1 MMHLKRGL
9 RHLVAAAGLC
19 AAAAAPAQEKVLF
32 DFEGSFDVATVRTR
46 GAAVSV
52 VRSGGSSMLRVTG
65 AGTSGAAAVTLDAPE
80 AGWDLSA
87 FACLAVD
94 ARNVGQTP
102 ARVSCRVE
110 DAPTRGKGGHN
121 TARMP
126 LAAGRSGTI
135 RVAFVRPIP
144 GAERIRLFGMRG
156 LPPALRRD
164 RTVEPGRLRRIVLS
178 VAGRGPAFAVE
189 IDDVR
194 AAGRHDPKAGA
205 VTADTFFPFIDEFGQ
220 YIHGDWPGKTHS
232 VKDLDARRKAEA
244 DDLAARGAPEGW
256 NAYGGWAAGPK
267 LQATGF
273 FRAAR
278 HGGKWWLVDPDG
290 RLFFSHGVD
299 CVRPGAAT
307 PIDERSAWF
316 RNLPGRSSAF
326 GECYGQTRHVVRDH
340 YKGRRPATFDF
351 GWANLIRKYGQPCVP
366 AFAEAS
372 HRRLR
377 SWGLNTIGSWSDRR
391 IYEMKRTPYVVTV
404 GSGGRCIAGSTG
416 YWRQFSDV
424 FDDGFAGDLRKRM
437 AGAAAKAAGD
447 PWCLGFFV
455 DNELSWGGATSLAGA
470 ALASPADQPAKKAFV
485 ADLKGKYGA
494 VDKLNA
500 AWGTGHA
507 SWDALL
513 AHCAPPAGKG
523 AETDLLAFNDRIVT
537 RYFRTCRDVVKSF
550 APNQLYLGCR
560 FAWSNPR
567 VVKLAAD
574 YCDVLSF
581 NLYRRTVAE
590 FRLPDGVD
598 LPVLSGEFHFG
609 ALDRGL
615 FHTGLVPVAD
625 QAERAEAYKAYVRS
639 ALAHPNVVGCHWF
652 QYADQ
657 CTVGRPLDGENY
669 QIGLVDVADTPY
681 PEIVEACRSA
691 AAGLYEL
698 RLGGAKEP
706 PRR

>member
-1 MMHLKRGL
+1 MTHLRRRVQRL
-9 RHLVAAAGLC
+9 TAAAVLT
-19 AAAAAPAQEKVLF
+19 AAAAASAKEKVLF
-32 DFEGSFDVATVRTR
+32 NFEGDFDTAAVRTS

-52 VRSGGSSMLRVTG
+52 VRSGRSSALRMTG

-80 AGWDLSA
+80 AAWDLSA
-87 FACLAVD
+87 FDYLAVD
-94 ARNVGQTP
+94 VRNVGP
-102 ARVSCRVE
+102 APVRVSCRVE
-110 DAPTRGKGGHN
+110 DAPARGKGGGN
-121 TARMP
+121 SAGIP
-126 LAAGRSGTI
+126 LAAGGDGTI
-135 RVAFVRPIP
+135 RVAFVRPIA
-144 GAERIRLFGMRG
+144 GAERIKLFGMRG
-156 LPPALRRD
+156 LPPALRREQ
-164 RTVEPGRLRRIVLS
+164 TVEPGRLRRIVVS
-178 VAGRGPAFAVE
+178 VAAQGPACAIE

-194 AAGRHDPKAGA
+194 AAGGHDPKAGA
-205 VTADTFFPFIDEFGQ
+205 VTAEEFFPFIDEFGQ

-232 VKDLDARRKAEA
+232 VKDLGARRKAEA

-256 NAYGGWAAGPK
+256 NGYGGWARGPR
-267 LQATGF
+267 LEATGF

-278 HGGKWWLVDPDG
+278 HGGKWWLVDPEG

-307 PIDERSAWF
+307 PIDDRAAWF

-326 GECYGQTRHVVRDH
+326 GECYGQAGHVVRDY
-340 YKGRRPATFDF
+340 YKHRRPTTFDF
-351 GWANLIRKYGQPCVP
+351 GWANLIRKYGQSCVP

-391 IYEMKRTPYVVTV
+391 IYELKRTPYVVIV
-404 GSGGRCIAGSTG
+404 GSGGRPIAGSTG

-424 FDDGFAGDLRKRM
+424 FDDGFAADLRKRM

-455 DNELSWGGATSLAGA
+455 DNELSWGSETSLAAA
-470 ALASPADQPAKKAFV
+470 ALASPADQAAKKAFV

-494 VDKLNA
+494 IEKLNA
-500 AWGTGHA
+500 AWGTKHA

-523 AETDLLAFNDRIVT
+523 AGADLLAFNEKIVT
-537 RYFRTCRDVVKSF
+537 EYFRTCRNVVKSF

-560 FAWSNPR
+560 FAWSNVR

-581 NLYRRTVAE
+581 NLYRRTVAD

-609 ALDRGL
+609 ALDRGM
-615 FHTGLVPVAD
+615 FHTGLVGVAD

-639 ALAHPNVVGCHWF
+639 ALAHPHIVGCHWF

-669 QIGLVDVADTPY
+669 QIGFVDVADTPY
-681 PEIVEACRSA
+681 PESVEACRDVA
-691 AAGLYEL
+691 ARLYEL
-698 RLGGAKEP
+698 RLGGAKEQ
-706 PRR
+706 PR